1 MSVICLLPIEVGVP
15 VSLKLASPGS
25 SAVMAVLL
33 FQSYPRHSSTVRV
46 EGDAFFTLYFGV

>member
-1 MSVICLLPIEVGVP
+1 MICLLPIEVGVP

-25 SAVMAVLL
+25 SAVMTVLL

-46 EGDAFFTLYFGV
+46 EGDVVFTLYFGV